1 MRKNMNVKI
10 GNEEEDNAIDEYDV
24 DQIYNRYLME
34 QED

>member
-1 MRKNMNVKI
+1 MNVKI